1 MKKYI
6 YIIVALMLTLTASA
20 QNAPTPFHHLT
31 LKAMPE
37 GIVTMRVTF
46 DGYYYDAD
54 GNRKSYY
61 KSYNSDTIDFD
72 FQVPENIRVYGSFYH
87 RQQNLSDWKM
97 TALLVN
103 GVVAESYNGGQTD
116 YSYTMPD
123 SDIDLVLQLEYNPGT
138 PGEPGPNSW
147 NPETGELIFDYYE
160 AGWPSNFNRNED
172 YPKVKRYTKGGRMND
187 NSYRL
192 IDGVK
197 FMTNCTYFDFSRTD
211 MVTLGDNYGYYMLND
226 LPLTEVAIP
235 STVKT
240 IRSEFFSGTHLQVL
254 SSFALMPP
262 VLEHASHYDSELRK
276 TVDDGQ
282 NVFTDPLGMVVRVP
296 AEALPY
302 YQADAD
308 WGQFNLVPMDG
319 NFVNL
324 GVSVLPTANAQTLA
338 LYKDMHLELTNVR
351 TGQVRRLLIGSRND
365 YQFRYLPVNT
375 IYNLVLRSEGGAEV
389 ARIDNIS
396 MAEEDQNVTLPQ
408 LKSPHTLTLTVMAGG
423 QQADDD
429 AFTATWFAA
438 DGSYL
443 LRGTELTRRFEGET
457 LKCVVSLK
465 RELAMVYSQPD
476 TLVADVGQ
484 QPDNLTLNLLTLSR
498 ATATFT
504 VVDEDSGQGIGD
516 ATVTVVHL
524 LPSGETGTIQTLKTN
539 DQGVATGE
547 LIQAL
552 SNITISHDIYGSK
565 TFLGN
570 LADSTIFNVPFRQAN
585 GTVINISYTYTP
597 RVVEGEQST
606 VQDSYPD
613 EKNVKYTFKYYVWG
627 EGWHTLTDYRQQNLR
642 FTFFE
647 NIPAG
652 ANISVTVTST
662 TGKIDEYSRSASVDE
677 NNQASVQFGIVQRGA
692 IQCSFRSTDATD
704 VGVLLFSADNGRL
717 LQRQLFGSKYRVC
730 TLEDLPGGNY
740 YVVMM
745 SQLNQLPNITHRDQ
759 LAGLVEGQDY
769 LSKSVSVS
777 NGRLTLVH
785 HDLIPRP
792 TAQLDS
798 HLAESRAF
806 ANSAQVSVGDFVTIA
821 ATAQFKADIEG
832 TPTDMKLVY
841 LLPEGCQLV
850 DGSVMRGQST
860 VDYRYDQRARRLTVD
875 WPDMG
880 SADGR
885 IRFCVIPTTTGT
897 ITPEA
902 QVTYTLNG
910 EEHSDMVQTNS
921 FTAVAATLFVPEV
934 VNSPTV
940 LAQGKAAP
948 SAPVTLFADGR
959 QVAKTTTNAKGQWQ
973 TRFLLPDTTALSQQ
987 TITAQIVREGVT
999 YQTEAREVIYDPNA
1013 IKAKTVTMSYFN
1025 YHPVH
1030 LEQMQVVFD
1039 CETGV
1044 ATPSSYGFSNQT
1056 GYNTDFTFSIDLTDN
1071 DPAKVY
1077 DVALYVYTSGAEN
1090 GVRGLIAKY
1099 NPRKNRW
1106 VAYDK
1111 FNTECLPY
1119 MVNVVP
1125 HYKRESV
1132 GSRKTFDQPFDDLQ
1146 EDLNIEPAGLKALR
1160 EQLNTLLAQG
1170 EAAYNSGNEAAI
1182 PYDEIRNVIRQMNE
1196 LQGFGQPSSTQPMD
1210 FDQLQKDVDELLGP
1224 DHNPDTYLDI
1234 FGKQLN
1240 ELGDKINGFQFSTAQ
1255 GLTEASLLAEG
1266 YEKMKLNDGSA
1277 VFILPTEESW
1287 VYVDLR
1293 RDLKFTFSVKAAAS
1307 RMGLPLRE
1315 GYDGEYWDIAV
1326 EMIRNYAHDIQ
1337 DYAGKLGDL
1346 AQGLLNSIPLWL
1358 ETSENTAVELAKQMG
1373 DESLGWFKSQW
1384 VAFKYESVLE
1394 YNNTLIKLQEKLKH
1408 FKVGDAVGTLA
1419 SIYTFVN
1426 DIISFASQFSN
1437 LNHMIKQ
1444 VPVPCPD
1451 DQANA
1456 DQILSEMK
1464 YFRGISIP
1472 YILTTLAGDAVAVY
1486 SAILAL
1492 QTAGAAPELGA
1503 ITFFG
1508 SVVKIASSIAASKI
1522 YDSKLKANMEYFTA
1536 EIARLKCKKCDDPEK
1551 CCPETAVTNVDGGAS
1566 GNQPCCIDPGSCPP
1580 YPELPPPGP
1589 DGPGSTPILD
1599 PSGFVYE
1606 GVQSN
1611 RVEGVTATVYYKE
1624 TVKDMYGDE
1633 HENVVIWDA
1642 ENYAQQNPQLTDV
1655 NGEYGWD
1662 VPAGQ
1667 WQVKYEKTGYETAY
1681 SEWLPVPPPQLDVNQ
1696 NLRQYSQPVVNQVVA
1711 SQKGVLIGF
1720 DKFMKADLLTTDNI
1734 RIIRNGTALE
1744 GSIELLNV
1752 ETENKQQLASRL
1764 RFVPQQPLPT
1774 GQKLTLTVSGVVESY
1789 ADVTLGEDFQQ
1800 EFDIVPV
1807 VEQIVAPEQAN
1818 VVYNTN
1824 YSVTISALPAAAAA
1838 GQKVSVRLLSDIIA
1852 TVLSSTGEAL
1862 GSFTELTLD
1871 QNGKAE
1877 LKLSGDMH
1885 GTTGLVLQMVDAPEV
1900 QTLVVVNVKDESDF
1914 ITPMPRA
1921 NYLTDTEL
1929 YHGTQIELSCE
1940 LDNAAIYYTLD
1951 GSCPCTQESGSVFRY
1966 TQPITLTD
1974 DVTLK
1979 AMAVAEGYTESEV
1992 KVLNYTVRRDST
2004 NFVMESGWNWVSHA
2018 QKDNMPKSQLGSS
2031 VDQVRSAADN
2041 STVTVMQPATAY
2053 LVHNQQPQAV
2063 RAQVDGYALNLREY
2077 TTQLT
2082 DGWNWL
2088 PYPLTR
2094 SLTPDEAL
2102 AYAQPQNGDVLQ
2114 GDDNFAIYVT
2124 NWQGGYWE
2132 GTLQRLQPGHAYR
2145 YKSQG
2150 DRLFCMNSSVL
2161 NSEVDKTNSYPH
2173 FRWFDSRAYAEHT
2186 PVVARLYTENGGQ
2199 LWSGRYEVTAWV
2211 GNDCRGNGFWV
2222 REGWQSILFLNI
2234 VGNQGETVRFMMRN
2248 MDEDQYY
2255 DITETLTFDA
2265 DLHGT
2270 INEPLQL
2277 HVGQKASGI
2286 NGLYADD
2293 SQQSADV
2300 YTLEGVKVQ
2309 SDQQLR
2315 KGVYV
2320 RSGQKVVVK

>member
-1 MKKYI
+1 
-6 YIIVALMLTLTASA
+6 
-20 QNAPTPFHHLT
+20 
-31 LKAMPE
+31 
-37 GIVTMRVTF
+37 
-46 DGYYYDAD
+46 
-54 GNRKSYY
+54 
-61 KSYNSDTIDFD
+61 
-72 FQVPENIRVYGSFYH
+72 
-87 RQQNLSDWKM
+87 
-97 TALLVN
+97 
-103 GVVAESYNGGQTD
+103 
-116 YSYTMPD
+116 
-123 SDIDLVLQLEYNPGT
+123 
-138 PGEPGPNSW
+138 
-147 NPETGELIFDYYE
+147 
-160 AGWPSNFNRNED
+160 
-172 YPKVKRYTKGGRMND
+172 
-187 NSYRL
+187 
-192 IDGVK
+192 
-197 FMTNCTYFDFSRTD
+197 
-211 MVTLGDNYGYYMLND
+211 
-226 LPLTEVAIP
+226 
-235 STVKT
+235 
-240 IRSEFFSGTHLQVL
+240 
-254 SSFALMPP
+254 
-262 VLEHASHYDSELRK
+262 
-276 TVDDGQ
+276 
-282 NVFTDPLGMVVRVP
+282 
-296 AEALPY
+296 
-302 YQADAD
+302 
-308 WGQFNLVPMDG
+308 
-319 NFVNL
+319 
-324 GVSVLPTANAQTLA
+324 
-338 LYKDMHLELTNVR
+338 
-351 TGQVRRLLIGSRND
+351 
-365 YQFRYLPVNT
+365 
-375 IYNLVLRSEGGAEV
+375 
-389 ARIDNIS
+389 
-396 MAEEDQNVTLPQ
+396 
-408 LKSPHTLTLTVMAGG
+408 MAGG
-423 QQADDD
+423 QQADAD

-539 DQGVATGE
+539 DQGEATGE

-717 LQRQLFGSKYRVC
+717 LQRQLFGNKYRVC

-1090 GVRGLIAKY
+1090 GVRSLIAKY

-1125 HYKRESV
+1125 HYRQNPIASRTKLNGIYNDYTSQATVPADPLVKRFEELVEQEKTAMETTGSVPQAISDEIDSILRELMQRQGLDYDNPGDVDTSSDAIDRLEAESKALHEKYD
-1132 GSRKTFDQPFDDLQ
+1132 GLTEGLGEIPL
-1146 EDLNIEPAGLKALR
+1146 DLNQAGGLLDGFTFGNTNGMTEA
-1160 EQLNTLLAQG
+1160 TLLAQG
-1170 EAAYNSGNEAAI
+1170 
-1182 PYDEIRNVIRQMNE
+1182 
-1196 LQGFGQPSSTQPMD
+1196 
-1210 FDQLQKDVDELLGP
+1210 
-1224 DHNPDTYLDI
+1224 
-1234 FGKQLN
+1234 
-1240 ELGDKINGFQFSTAQ
+1240 
-1255 GLTEASLLAEG
+1255 
-1266 YEKMKLNDGSA
+1266 YEVVNLNDGSK
-1277 VFILPTEESW
+1277 
-1287 VYVDLR
+1287 VYAR
-1293 RDLKFTFSVKAAAS
+1293 FSPNNWSFADLKNNLFMSADLPAASRPMRDEATNDMEKKYGELQENLDKFNTALGMIADAADNVLKIVDEGIEMFNKCDMTLMDQLAKIRQTGGKYASLANYWNYYKAQTLLIENNAAAS
-1307 RMGLPLRE
+1307 LLLRCKN
-1315 GYDGEYWDIAV
+1315 ILT
-1326 EMIRNYAHDIQ
+1326 
-1337 DYAGKLGDL
+1337 K
-1346 AQGLLNSIPLWL
+1346 
-1358 ETSENTAVELAKQMG
+1358 
-1373 DESLGWFKSQW
+1373 
-1384 VAFKYESVLE
+1384 
-1394 YNNTLIKLQEKLKH
+1394 
-1408 FKVGDAVGTLA
+1408 FKVGDGVGTLA
-1419 SIYTFVN
+1419 GLYSYVKDIYDMLKKQREMEEYYYKVP
-1426 DIISFASQFSN
+1426 DPCWDDYIRASN
-1437 LNHMIKQ
+1437 LRVDIHTFHNHAMSFMITN
-1444 VPVPCPD
+1444 V
-1451 DQANA
+1451 AA
-1456 DQILSEMK
+1456 DGLAL
-1464 YFRGISIP
+1464 YGAAAG
-1472 YILTTLAGDAVAVY
+1472 LAGV
-1486 SAILAL
+1486 
-1492 QTAGAAPELGA
+1492 G
-1503 ITFFG
+1503 
-1508 SVVKIASSIAASKI
+1508 ASSGTSILVTLLSIAKI
-1522 YDSKLKANMEYFTA
+1522 GATYWINEYFDKKYNDNMTYIKA
-1536 EIARLKCKKCDDPEK
+1536 ELASLKCKKCDDPEK

-1633 HENVVIWDA
+1633 HEQVVLWDA
-1642 ENYAQQNPQLTDV
+1642 ENYAQVNPQLTDV

-1662 VPAGQ
+1662 VPTGQ

-1734 RIIRNGTALE
+1734 RIIRNGAALE
-1744 GSIELLNV
+1744 GSIELLNT
-1752 ETENKQQLASRL
+1752 ETERGKTLASRL

-1774 GQKLTLTVSGVVESY
+1774 GQKLTLTVSGVLESY

-1818 VVYNTN
+1818 VVYDTN

-1852 TVLSSTGEAL
+1852 TILSSTGEAL

-1885 GTTGLVLQMVDAPEV
+1885 GTTGLVLQLVDAPEV

-1992 KVLNYTVRRDST
+1992 KVLSYTVRRDST

-2041 STVTVMQPATAY
+2041 STVTILEPATAY
-2053 LVHNQQPQAV
+2053 LVHNQQPLAV
-2063 RAQVDGYALNLREY
+2063 TAQVEGFALNLREY

-2094 SLTPDEAL
+2094 SLTPAEAL

-2132 GTLQRLQPGHAYR
+2132 GTLQRMQPGRAYR

-2150 DRLFCMNSSVL
+2150 DRLFYMNSSVL
-2161 NSEVDKTNSYPH
+2161 NSEVGKTTFYNH

-2222 REGWQSILFLNI
+2222 REGWQGMLFLNI
-2234 VGNQGETVRFMMRN
+2234 VGNQGETVRFMARN
-2248 MDEDQYY
+2248 TNEDQYY

-2270 INEPLQL
+2270 INQPLQL
-2277 HVGQKASGI
+2277 HVGNKASGI
-2286 NGLYADD
+2286 NGLTNDD
-2293 SQQSADV
+2293 NQRSADV
-2300 YTLEGVKVQ
+2300 YTLEGIKVQ

-2320 RSGQKVVVK
+2320 RHGKKVVVE